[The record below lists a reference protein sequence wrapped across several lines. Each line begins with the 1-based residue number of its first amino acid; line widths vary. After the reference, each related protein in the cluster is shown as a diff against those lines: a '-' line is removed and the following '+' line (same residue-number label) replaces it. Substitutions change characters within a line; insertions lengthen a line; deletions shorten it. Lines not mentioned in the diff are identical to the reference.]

1 MKKKMTMVRTTV
13 YLPERVHR
21 GMKVLA
27 ALNGKSMADLLR
39 EALEEVY
46 NDDMTDLR
54 RAREA
59 VAGLKKHPETA
70 VGLRDYLA
78 KRR

>member
-46 NDDMTDLR
+46 KDDMTDLR

-59 VAGLKKHPETA
+59 VAGMRKRPETTVA
-70 VGLRDYLA
+70 LEDLA

>member
-46 NDDMTDLR
+46 KDDMTDLR
-54 RAREA
+54 RAKEA
-59 VAGLKKHPETA
+59 IAGMKKHPETA
-70 VGLRDYLA
+70 VPIDEHIA